1 MKSLIILREEYK
13 MEKNEIVIDGKEY
26 VLKSTIKT
34 NVLAKKNTKG
44 LEYCIV
50 RTYSAGVFAGY
61 FDRKTKGQEGTVFN
75 ARRLWYWDGANS
87 LSELSVKGVSK
98 PDNCKFA
105 VEVSEVDLKQI
116 VEILPCTENARLNIK
131 LVKEWVQ

>member
-1 MKSLIILREEYK
+1 MY
-13 MEKNEIVIDGKEY
+13 MEKNEIEVNGNVY
-26 VLKSTIKT
+26 VLKNTIKQQ
-34 NVLAKKNTKG
+34 NVKAKSFKG

-61 FDRKTKGQEGTVFN
+61 FNRKVKGQEGTVFN

-87 LSELSVKGVSK
+87 LSELAMKGVTK
-98 PDNCKFA
+98 PQNCKFA
-105 VEVSEVDLKQI
+105 IVVDEVDLKNI
-116 VEILPCTENARLNIK
+116 VEVLPCTENARLNIA

>member
-1 MKSLIILREEYK
+1 

-26 VLKSTIKT
+26 VLKSTIK
-34 NVLAKKNTKG
+34 NSMAKAKSLKG
-44 LEYCIV
+44 LDYCIV

-61 FDRKTKGQEGTVFN
+61 FNRKVKGQEGTVIN

-87 LSELSVKGVSK
+87 LSELAMKGVTK
-98 PDNCKFA
+98 PTNCKFA
-105 VEVSEVDLKQI
+105 IIVPEIDLKNI
-116 VEILPCTENARLNIK
+116 IEVLPCTENARLNIA